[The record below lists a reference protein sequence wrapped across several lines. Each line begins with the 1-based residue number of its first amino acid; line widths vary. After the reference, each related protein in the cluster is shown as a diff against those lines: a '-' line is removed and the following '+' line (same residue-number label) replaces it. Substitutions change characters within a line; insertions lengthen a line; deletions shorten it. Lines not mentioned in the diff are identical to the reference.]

1 MYYPKDDAGWLP
13 LHDAMT
19 RLKLE
24 LAPLIRAG
32 SDRETKDGETGD
44 DKDQRLEVLILR
56 HVWEAGWQTCDN
68 CQTAVLTSQGSIVLL
83 SKSLFTRESNVSPYG
98 DFLKLDIGQLGSQDW
113 PQWAGLGES
122 GPEDDQLSEEE
133 LKRLL
138 HPYYGHHVL
147 VREADFDKHLAELKA
162 QHAAEQADPS
172 SRKPRG
178 RPPMIPDA
186 TNVYRRIYPN
196 GREGHTV
203 AEIIE
208 AIAENGG
215 PRLSDSTCKRMLKTL
230 AEGQKDG
237 QN

>member
-1 MYYPKDDAGWLP
+1 MYYPKDGAGWLP
-13 LHDAMT
+13 LRDAMN
-19 RLKLE
+19 KLE
-24 LAPLIRAG
+24 LALAPLIRARLD
-32 SDRETKDGETGD
+32 SETKDGEASD
-44 DKDQRLEVLILR
+44 DKDQGIEWEIQK
-56 HVWEAGWQTCDN
+56 HVWKAGWQTCDN
-68 CQTAVLTSQGSIVLL
+68 CQMAVLTSQGSIVLL
-83 SKSLFTRESNVSPYG
+83 SKLLFTRDRNDSGIGN
-98 DFLKLDIGQLGSQDW
+98 FLDLDIGQLGSQDW
-113 PQWAGLGES
+113 LEWAGLAES
-122 GPEDDQLSEEE
+122 RRDDDRLSEEE

-147 VREADFDKHLAELKA
+147 IREADFDKHLAKLKA

-172 SRKPRG
+172 LPKPRG
-178 RPPMIPDA
+178 RPPKIREA
-186 TNVYRRIYPN
+186 LEVYRRIYPN